1 MNSLIQF
8 ICHNTVFLYSFVDL
22 ECLVASDAVLLLLSL
37 KHDECDTRH
46 TIWICLGL
54 FTTNTKL
61 LKILTHSGLA
71 SCRYYALTHQHEC
84 GALTV
89 HLLM

>member
-46 TIWICLGL
+46 TIWICLG
-54 FTTNTKL
+54 
-61 LKILTHSGLA
+61 
-71 SCRYYALTHQHEC
+71 
-84 GALTV
+84 
-89 HLLM
+89 

>member
-1 MNSLIQF
+1 M
-8 ICHNTVFLYSFVDL
+8 
-22 ECLVASDAVLLLLSL
+22 
-37 KHDECDTRH
+37 
-46 TIWICLGL
+46 
-54 FTTNTKL
+54 KL

-89 HLLM
+89 HLLMSESVFVTVSAGRDNASYR